1 MDKTKLKCPKCEA
14 EFETSK
20 IDPEDFG
27 SSGLSKQ
34 KTKCP
39 ECRAYVRM
47 ERGR

>member
-14 EFETSK
+14 EFETNK
-20 IDPEDFG
+20 IDPDDFG
-27 SSGLSKQ
+27 SSGLSKK

-39 ECRAYVRM
+39 DCGAYTRM